1 MPQTKAAKK
10 QVRAS
15 KPRQI
20 RNKAVRSLCKSRVA
34 KAEKMIVGGETDASQ
49 AAITEAVSALDKAV
63 AKGVIHANNAARRKS
78 RLVKKYNQE
87 QAPAPEAPQ
96 ADA

>member
-20 RNKAVRSLCKSRVA
+20 RNKSVRSLCKSRVA
-34 KAEKMIVGGETDASQ
+34 KAEKMIVTGEADASK
-49 AAITEAVSALDKAV
+49 AAVTEAVSALDRAA

-78 RLVKKYNQE
+78 RLMKKLNKE
-87 QAPAPEAPQ
+87 QAPSAEASQ
-96 ADA
+96 AD